1 MPTANFKPAAVLTV
15 LALTFGYHL
24 RTRPL
29 VNLLLETL
37 FAVIIYRL
45 TLHPLAGYPGPWLA
59 AATDW
64 YNIYYCFTGDRH
76 LDFYRLHE
84 KYGSAVR
91 YGPNRVSFR
100 SATALADIYGSQA
113 NTQKSAVYSAFTH
126 FFSVPASLTTI
137 DRQAHAFKRR
147 VTSRALNPRAVQDLE
162 ELILQN
168 VRALCTALTI
178 PADPY
183 REENYEKKKD
193 PITEKDH
200 SSWGHP
206 HDLTTTIKCLLSDIM
221 GDVTFSRH
229 WNMQSS
235 PRNRHILSLMAQG
248 TRGINL
254 AGHMPILLK
263 LHLDRLCFPTLTRGV
278 QQFFQLSEEQSSWRA
293 AQAPDSL
300 QHQDLF
306 GALLDARD
314 PRSGQGYTP
323 RDLIAE
329 AGFLI
334 IAGTDTTATTITA
347 TLFYLLHNVEAHVR
361 AQSEVS
367 LAFGD
372 VEEIRI
378 GPALARCEFLYA
390 CVKEALRLN
399 PPVGSVL
406 PRQVLKGGLVVSVMD
421 DDDGGA
427 DRRCFVPE
435 GTDVGVPMYAL
446 QRDGRYWV
454 EPHAFRPERW
464 LGVDAEKGEGDGDVT
479 AYAPFGAGRT
489 SCVGKHLAYQEMGI
503 ILARLLWLFDLRMY
517 SVENETNK
525 KEGDASWGRERSEEF
540 QTRDV
545 FTSSHEGPV
554 VQFRKRI

>member
-1 MPTANFKPAAVLTV
+1 MPIANTKAAALLTL
-15 LALTFGYHL
+15 LALTLGYHL
-24 RTRPL
+24 RTWPL
-29 VNLLLETL
+29 VDLILETL

-45 TLHPLAGYPGPWLA
+45 TLHPLASYPGPWLA

-84 KYGSAVR
+84 EYGSAVR

-126 FFSVPASLTTI
+126 FFTVPASLTTI
-137 DRQAHAFKRR
+137 DRKAHAFKRR

-183 REENYEKKKD
+183 PLKNNED
-193 PITEKDH
+193 PTTEKDP
-200 SSWGHP
+200 SFSWGRT

-254 AGHMPILLK
+254 AGHMPTLLK
-263 LHLDRLCFPTLTRGV
+263 LNLDRLCFPTLTRGV
-278 QQFFQLSEEQSSWRA
+278 QQFFHLSEEQSSWRA
-293 AQAPDSL
+293 AQPPDTL
-300 QHQDLF
+300 PHRDLF
-306 GALLDARD
+306 ASLLDARD
-314 PRSGQGYTP
+314 PHSGQGYTP

-347 TLFYLLHNVEAHVR
+347 TLFYLLHNQEAYVR
-361 AQSEVS
+361 AQTEVRA
-367 LAFGD
+367 AFED
-372 VEEIRI
+372 VENIRI
-378 GPALARCEFLYA
+378 GPALAGCAFLYA
-390 CVKEALRLN
+390 CVNEALRLN
-399 PPVGSVL
+399 PPVSSVL
-406 PRQVLKGGLVVSVMD
+406 PRQVLEGGLVVGVMD
-421 DDDGGA
+421 DNDGGGA
-427 DRRCFVPE
+427 DRKYFVPE

-454 EPHAFRPERW
+454 DPHAFRPERW
-464 LGVDAEKGEGDGDVT
+464 LGVDAEDGGVT

-489 SCVGKHLAYQEMGI
+489 SCVGKYLAYQEMGI
-503 ILARLLWLFDLRMY
+503 ILARLLWLFDMRLD
-517 SVENETNK
+517 SVHRE
-525 KEGDASWGRERSEEF
+525 EGDKKKGDATWGRNRRDEF

-545 FTSSHEGPV
+545 FTSSHDGPV
-554 VQFRKRI
+554 VQFRRRI